1 MMEVKIIKK
10 IRGIEERLFKLIDII
25 NAQYRFAKSLMDL
38 KEV

>member
-10 IRGIEERLFKLIDII
+10 IRGIEERLIKLIDII